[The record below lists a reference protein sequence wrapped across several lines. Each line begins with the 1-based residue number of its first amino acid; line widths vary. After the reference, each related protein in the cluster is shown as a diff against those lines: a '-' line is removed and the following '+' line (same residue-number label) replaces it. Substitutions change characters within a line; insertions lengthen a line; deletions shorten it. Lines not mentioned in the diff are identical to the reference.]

1 MVTDPIADF
10 LTRIRNAQMAN
21 HRIVEIPASNLK
33 KRMTEILYDKGYI
46 LKYKFEDDSKQGV
59 IKIALKYD
67 AATKLPVIQSLE
79 RVSRPGLR
87 TYAKP
92 DEFKRVKNGLGI
104 AIVSTS
110 KGVMTDKEAGDYAAL
125 DLLPKNAS
133 PVRLKNRC
141 QLTGRPRGYMRH
153 FALSRNMFRDMALE
167 GKIPGVTKASW

>member
-10 LTRIRNAQMAN
+10 LTRVRNAQMAN

-33 KRMTEILYDKGYI
+33 KRITEILYDKGYI

-67 AATKLPVIQSLE
+67 PSTKEPAIKSLE

-92 DEFKRVKNGLGI
+92 VEFKRVKSGLGV
-104 AIVSTS
+104 AILSTS
-110 KGVMTDKEAGDYAAL
+110 KGVMTDKEA
-125 DLLPKNAS
+125 
-133 PVRLKNRC
+133 
-141 QLTGRPRGYMRH
+141 
-153 FALSRNMFRDMALE
+153 
-167 GKIPGVTKASW
+167 KAQNVGGEVLCYIY